1 MSNAYHR
8 AVKLC
13 GQQAVSQALSD
24 MIYEEQRRRLQ
35 ALAPDISK
43 RKIQKIEDLSE
54 WLKYYGFT
62 PESIRSKCRLRKII
76 NIRKALCYYLT
87 ELNNLSLKDTANML
101 GYIDHTTVMHHRDD
115 FGGLISIGDKDA
127 LKMLAT
133 LVKQNEPETV

>member
-13 GQQAVSQALSD
+13 GQQAVSQMLSD

-35 ALAPDISK
+35 ALAPDISN
-43 RKIQKIEDLSE
+43 RKVQSLNDLSE
-54 WLKYYGFT
+54 WLKHYGFT
-62 PESIRSKCRLRKII
+62 PESIRSKSRLRNII

-101 GYIDHTTVMHHRDD
+101 GYFDHTTVMHHRDD
-115 FGGLISIGDKDA
+115 FGGLISIGNKDA